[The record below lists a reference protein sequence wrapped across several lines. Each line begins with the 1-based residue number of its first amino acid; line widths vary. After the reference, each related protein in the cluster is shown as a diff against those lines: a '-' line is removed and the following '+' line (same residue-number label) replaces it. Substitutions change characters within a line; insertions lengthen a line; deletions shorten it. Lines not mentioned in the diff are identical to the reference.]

1 MAPKKPAEPKEESP
15 KDITTLTID
24 GTEYRIREV
33 SGYEL
38 TRAMKRPVKS
48 GAGEEDALVEL
59 IALCVEPEMT
69 REEIKTLPAKTW
81 FELTATITRIHGL
94 DFH

>member
-1 MAPKKPAEPKEESP
+1 MAARKKQPEPEEEPAG
-15 KDITTLTID
+15 TTLTID

-59 IALCVEPEMT
+59 IALCVEPAMT
-69 REEIKTLPAKTW
+69 REEIKALPARAW
-81 FELTATITRIHGL
+81 FELTGTITRIHGL
-94 DFH
+94 DFQ